1 MINYIHSFRLIVYIF
16 ASTEIGSHM
25 QARVI
30 EEQKSFF
37 EKAELCSKQNQV
49 SQTSPALPYQV
60 PGFPSN
66 HTGLLTVSGTH

>member
-1 MINYIHSFRLIVYIF
+1 MINHTHSLRLIVYIF
-16 ASTEIGSHM
+16 ASTGVGSHM

-30 EEQKSFF
+30 EEQKSFS
-37 EKAELCSKQNQV
+37 EKAELWSKQKQV
-49 SQTSPALPYQV
+49 LQTSPALPYQV